1 MMLVKIHSFVANY
14 SGATHYSLKKS
25 AANQPLGRYNHHLI
39 SKEAYLTNQEHFKKQ
54 AYLRVQSPSIYNISL
69 NADGSID
76 FTPKEDADKEI
87 NWVPLEMSMKS
98 RVSNHTNADEI
109 AYDMD
114 YIASEYVQYKI
125 RIEHLYTGKEREEAL
140 ARLNRI
146 IDQQIENYAEGFSS
160 TMTSFFTSHG
170 VEISES
176 DIKHSVIDM
185 FQQRITAYESFVD
198 ANPDFANIK
207 ETEEAWL
214 LQDNIYMGDALRF
227 SFSNEFPEMELESEY
242 GYSIADLMATGM
254 LITSIHHVGIDPL
267 RNKVGR
273 SEEEVGIELGMM
285 AMKFELIKEHFPMG
299 DDFKDR
305 LEQVFTN
312 YMKQR
317 NQAESDYIIRQRQD
331 PFVRNKNR
339 YAVDWDEKYVYSLI
353 EQIKSS
359 LTSNNVGATLYK
371 NLATTYEL
379 YKQKVEEN
387 SIDGLSRYHDL
398 KQTWNPDVF
407 LEKWNIEQYIKDW
420 NQFIAQFPVENEADH
435 YLINGTNLAIDVKV

>member
-1 MMLVKIHSFVANY
+1 MKIHTFVANY

-25 AANQPLGRYNHHLI
+25 AANQSLGRLNHNLM
-39 SKEAYLTNQEHFKKQ
+39 SKEAYLTNQQYYKDQ
-54 AYLRVQSPSIYNISL
+54 AYLRVQNPSIYNISL

-76 FTPKEDADKEI
+76 VTPKEDADKEI
-87 NWVPLEMSMKS
+87 NWVPLEMAMKS

-109 AYDMD
+109 AYDID

-125 RIEHLYTGKEREEAL
+125 RIEQLYTGEEREEAL

-146 IDQQIENYAEGFSS
+146 IDQQIETYAEGFSS
-160 TMTSFFTSHG
+160 TMTSFFTTHG

-176 DIKHSVIDM
+176 DIKNSVIDM

-207 ETEEAWL
+207 GTEEEWL

-227 SFSNEFPEMELESEY
+227 SFSNEFPEMELENEY

-254 LITSIHHVGIDPL
+254 LITNTHSVGIDPF
-267 RNKVGR
+267 RSKVGR

-285 AMKFELIKEHFPMG
+285 AMKFELIKEHFLMG

-331 PFVRNKNR
+331 PYVRNKNR
-339 YAVDWDEKYVYSLI
+339 YAVDWDENYVRSLI
-353 EQIKSS
+353 EQIRSS
-359 LTSNNVGATLYK
+359 LTSNNVGAELNK
-371 NLATTYEL
+371 NIASIYEL
-379 YKQKVEEN
+379 YKQKVQEN

-407 LEKWNIEQYIKDW
+407 LEKWNIEQYLNDW
-420 NQFIAQFPVENEADH
+420 NQFIAKLPIENGADN
-435 YLINGTNLAIDVKV
+435 YVINGTNVAIDVKV